1 MSDPAG
7 IYLHIPF
14 CRHKCRYCDFYSVE
28 APSKDEIDAYLCA
41 MEKDLQARAAGET
54 ALFDSL
60 FVGGGTP
67 SIAGERLCRTIETA
81 LSAFSFAAD
90 TEVTVEAN
98 PESLT
103 PAILAAWKQAGVNR
117 ISIGA
122 QSLCDGELKDL
133 GRIHRAERVF
143 QVCREIR
150 EAGFDRFNV
159 DLIFGIGHRECDLD
173 PMTAFS
179 QTLDGLLSIDP
190 PHVSAYGLQ
199 IMDGTPLAQNR
210 DCYAF
215 PDEEQEDEMAA
226 LLCRRMRQ
234 AGYEHYEI
242 SNFAKPGYSCRHN
255 LKYWRGAPYLGF
267 GPSARSFWQGRRTG
281 VSSDWRAYTAGKSRI
296 LLDETVD
303 DREQAFEHLLL
314 GLRLQEGVT
323 FSSLQPFFK
332 REDLDQR
339 LAALQKAGY
348 LHVKQDGFAL
358 TETGFRVSNAVI
370 RELKKSMK

>member
-1 MSDPAG
+1 
-7 IYLHIPF
+7 
-14 CRHKCRYCDFYSVE
+14 
-28 APSKDEIDAYLCA
+28 
-41 MEKDLQARAAGET
+41 
-54 ALFDSL
+54 
-60 FVGGGTP
+60 
-67 SIAGERLCRTIETA
+67 
-81 LSAFSFAAD
+81 
-90 TEVTVEAN
+90 
-98 PESLT
+98 
-103 PAILAAWKQAGVNR
+103 
-117 ISIGA
+117 
-122 QSLCDGELKDL
+122 
-133 GRIHRAERVF
+133 
-143 QVCREIR
+143 
-150 EAGFDRFNV
+150 
-159 DLIFGIGHRECDLD
+159 
-173 PMTAFS
+173 
-179 QTLDGLLSIDP
+179 
-190 PHVSAYGLQ
+190 
-199 IMDGTPLAQNR
+199 
-210 DCYAF
+210 
-215 PDEEQEDEMAA
+215 MAA

-303 DREQAFEHLLL
+303 DREQAFEHLML